1 MMTQKQDPKI
11 KQPKNK
17 TKKKHDWSFYAI
29 IVCLVLIAIPTV
41 FLGYTILSATGVR
54 GEPIIGNRFD
64 GDLTPAIETT
74 ALETIQKNVEAL
86 GVAESVKYE
95 LETATVRINVKVAEG
110 TDKDAIASIANQVYE
125 TTVATLPVG
134 EYFTASDSKKMY
146 DIEINVYNMVKPT
159 EEQRPNFIYYIYSK
173 SSKQESP
180 VGKLVSEAT
189 APEFVEKLRE
199 SESKEGEQKEA
210 ATDTESGNDVPSEEG
225 TE

>member
-1 MMTQKQDPKI
+1 M
-11 KQPKNK
+11 
-17 TKKKHDWSFYAI
+17 
-29 IVCLVLIAIPTV
+29 
-41 FLGYTILSATGVR
+41 FLLQFQQYSSDIQSYLATGVR

-64 GDLTPAIETT
+64 GDLTPPIETT

-95 LETATVRINVKVAEG
+95 LETATVRINVKVLEG

-134 EYFTASDSKKMY
+134 EYFTTSDSKKMY

-173 SSKQESP
+173 SSQQESP

-189 APEFVEKLRE
+189 APNL
-199 SESKEGEQKEA
+199 
-210 ATDTESGNDVPSEEG
+210 
-225 TE
+225 